1 MTPLTPLP
9 VVRLKV
15 DRLKIAWMA
24 VAITDPNPIHLEDA
38 VAYQAGFPSVI
49 AHGTFAIGLMG
60 LLLTRWAGQ
69 QQVRRVEA
77 RLLAPVFPGE
87 ELLCQ
92 GEVTGIEEDQ
102 IQLRLQVLAGE
113 RRVAVGSATVARPAA
128 AGPPP
133 EREVKAPLASE
144 PGSAL

>member
-1 MTPLTPLP
+1 MTMTPFAPLP

-38 VAYQAGFPSVI
+38 VAHQAGFPSVI

-60 LLLTRWAGQ
+60 QLLARWVGQ
-69 QQVRRVEA
+69 QQVRRLEA

-87 ELLCQ
+87 ELLCR
-92 GEVTGIEEDQ
+92 GEVKGVEDGQ
-102 IQLRLQVLAGE
+102 AEIRLQVLAGE
-113 RRVAVGSATVARPAA
+113 RQVATGSATVAWPA
-128 AGPPP
+128 G
-133 EREVKAPLASE
+133 
-144 PGSAL
+144 